1 MSREGRDRMSVTFA
15 RIGEETDFLIV
26 MRRLHDRELRCLK
39 RIADRLLLGQVQYG
53 PLSPGKKDWK
63 KEAKE
68 EAMDMAV
75 YLSAMLEDDD
85 GGR

>member
-1 MSREGRDRMSVTFA
+1 MPAPSVKAKLQFVVAQLEPRELRVFL
-15 RIGEETDFLIV
+15 RIGE
-26 MRRLHDRELRCLK
+26 
-39 RIADRLLLGQVQYG
+39 RLLEGQKAYG

-85 GGR
+85 G